1 MLHLKTFIKDI
12 ALKNNKNGKVIIG
25 GASLGGAL
33 AMITAVECPELVE
46 KVVLIDAQGF
56 IDGKGPSD
64 IADNLA
70 IFGVNVLKSWPLR
83 MLANLLSYKDLKFAT
98 FDAMRCGRLH
108 CLSPSWEKASVNF
121 LKSGGFIVSD
131 KVPLV
136 MQDTLVIWGK
146 DDKILEANTPQ
157 LFKETLPNLKEFY
170 FIDNCG
176 HVPHLEKP
184 YETKEKILNFL
195 GDL

>member
-1 MLHLKTFIKDI
+1 
-12 ALKNNKNGKVIIG
+12 
-25 GASLGGAL
+25 
-33 AMITAVECPELVE
+33 
-46 KVVLIDAQGF
+46 
-56 IDGKGPSD
+56 
-64 IADNLA
+64 
-70 IFGVNVLKSWPLR
+70 
-83 MLANLLSYKDLKFAT
+83 LKFAT

-136 MQDTLVIWGK
+136 KQDTLVVWGR
-146 DDKILEANTPQ
+146 DDKILEANTPD
-157 LFKETLPNLKEFY
+157 LFKETLPNLKELY
-170 FIDNCG
+170 YIDECG

-184 YETKEKILNFL
+184 IETRNKILEFL